1 MKKAPVPSRKL
12 PKGFRHAAEAA
23 VIGASAGGV
32 EALLQLLPGLPSGY
46 GLPLVVVLHLPEDRD
61 SLLADV
67 FATRTAMRVCE
78 ATDKLPMENGTV
90 YFAPAGYHLLLEAD
104 RRFSLNCD
112 APELY
117 SRPSID
123 VTLESAC
130 DVLGPR
136 LVGIVL
142 TGANED
148 GARGL
153 ACVGAAGGL
162 TVVQDPSQAQ
172 SPEMPRAALALR
184 PADFVLPLQDIHQLL
199 AHLEPHAC
207 SPPRS

>member
-1 MKKAPVPSRKL
+1 MKATGPARKL
-12 PKGFRHAAEAA
+12 PKDFRHTAQAV

-32 EALLQLLPGLPSGY
+32 EALLRILPGLPRDN
-46 GLPLVVVLHLPEDRD
+46 GLPLLVVLHLPEDRD
-61 SLLADV
+61 SLLSEV
-67 FATRTAMRVCE
+67 FASRCAMPVRE
-78 ATDKLPMENGTV
+78 AADKAPMEPGTL
-90 YFAPAGYHLLLEAD
+90 YFAPAGYHLLLETD
-104 RRFSLNCD
+104 RTFSLNCD

-130 DVLGPR
+130 DVFGPA
-136 LVGIVL
+136 LVGVVL

-162 TVVQDPSQAQ
+162 TVVQEPGEAQ
-172 SPEMPRAALALR
+172 CREMPEAALAAR
-184 PADFVLPLQDIHQLL
+184 PPDFILSLDDIRNLIT
-199 AHLEPHAC
+199 HLELPAW
-207 SPPRS
+207 SPPTS